1 MWSNYVIDKSVCTG
15 EVSTSSNHLH
25 IEKYKFYSFDF
36 IVCNFST
43 KQLMVPYLF
52 SDNFLNKF
60 SIYSVLQCLFVFP
73 FFLQFSHQLLLI
85 GGQVNEAFNVLENV
99 CQKSEMALP
108 FR

>member
-1 MWSNYVIDKSVCTG
+1 MWSDYVIDKSVCSG

-60 SIYSVLQCLFVFP
+60 SIYSVLQCLF
-73 FFLQFSHQLLLI
+73 FFHFSSNFHI
-85 GGQVNEAFNVLENV
+85 S
-99 CQKSEMALP
+99 CC
-108 FR
+108 